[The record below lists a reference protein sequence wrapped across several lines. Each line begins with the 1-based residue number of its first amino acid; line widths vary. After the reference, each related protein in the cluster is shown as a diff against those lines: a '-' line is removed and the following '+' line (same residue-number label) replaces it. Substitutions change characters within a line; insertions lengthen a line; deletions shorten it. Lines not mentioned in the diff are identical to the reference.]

1 MQQKFKK
8 FLKKNFDCHFERNEM
23 KSRPEPAKAFTYVN
37 KSPAIECFRIIQMAV
52 ISPFRSITLRFSRND
67 REKLRESDFKP
78 GGIILWVFFDIFD
91 DIFDGFVFV

>member
-1 MQQKFKK
+1 MKK
-8 FLKKNFDCHFERNEM
+8 IFDTSFRAERSVVE
-23 KSRPEPAKAFTYVN
+23 
-37 KSPAIECFRIIQMAV
+37 KSPAIKKSTHLTE